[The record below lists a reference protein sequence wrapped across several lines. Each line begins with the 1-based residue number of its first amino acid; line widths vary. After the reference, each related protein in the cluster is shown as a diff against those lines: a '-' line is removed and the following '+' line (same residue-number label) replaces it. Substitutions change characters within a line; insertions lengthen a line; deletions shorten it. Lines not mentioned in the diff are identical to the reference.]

1 MAAEQARRL
10 LEEAERAVTE
20 VRAFDARQHTLAVR
34 SCAPARPFLRERLF
48 VCVPSDHQLAQGERL
63 TFGDINGFNF
73 LLRTQLGFWDALCL
87 EKMPASKFLVQTEE
101 AVFDELVR
109 ASSLPCFTTDYFLN
123 RNAAYPGRVNIPL
136 TDPEAD
142 VTFYVLWRENL
153 SGRSPAL

>member
-1 MAAEQARRL
+1 
-10 LEEAERAVTE
+10 
-20 VRAFDARQHTLAVR
+20 
-34 SCAPARPFLRERLF
+34 
-48 VCVPSDHQLAQGERL
+48 
-63 TFGDINGFNF
+63 
-73 LLRTQLGFWDALCL
+73 
-87 EKMPASKFLVQTEE
+87 MPASKFLVQTEE

-109 ASSLPCFTTDYFLN
+109 VSSLPCFTTDYFLN